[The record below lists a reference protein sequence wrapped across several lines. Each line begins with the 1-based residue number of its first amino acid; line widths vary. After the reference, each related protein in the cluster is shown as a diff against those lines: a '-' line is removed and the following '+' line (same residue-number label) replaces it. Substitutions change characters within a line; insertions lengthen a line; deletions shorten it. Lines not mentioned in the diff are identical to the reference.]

1 MLVLSR
7 KPGEQVVIGNN
18 ITITVVEVIGN
29 RVRIGI
35 AAPDDVR
42 ILRGELADWCEEAA
56 PAQRKPDPEPEDK
69 APRRTSRIFRPQ
81 ARRPRALCLPR

>member
-18 ITITVVEVIGN
+18 ITIRVVEVIGN

-35 AAPDDVR
+35 EAPDDVR
-42 ILRGELADWCEEAA
+42 ILRGELADWREEAA
-56 PAQRKPDPEPEDK
+56 PKPRGPELEER

-81 ARRPRALCLPR
+81 VRRARALCLPR